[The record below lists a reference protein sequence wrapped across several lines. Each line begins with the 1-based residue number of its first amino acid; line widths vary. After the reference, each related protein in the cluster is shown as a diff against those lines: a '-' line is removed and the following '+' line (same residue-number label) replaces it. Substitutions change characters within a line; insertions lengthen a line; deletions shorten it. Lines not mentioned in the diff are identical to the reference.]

1 VAENS
6 RLEKNVREIQSTS
19 ESGLNSVAEKSKIIS
34 NLKSEIGN
42 LSEQN
47 ELLKRKLQ
55 KAETDMKQSL
65 AQGPKF
71 TDEYK

>member
-1 VAENS
+1 MAENS

-34 NLKSEIGN
+34 NLKSEIGD

-65 AQGPKF
+65 AQCPKF

>member
-34 NLKSEIGN
+34 NLKSEIGD

-65 AQGPKF
+65 AQCPKF